1 MQPHNRWARVQDL
14 ARALAGRP
22 AQRAAAPGA
31 HVALG
36 IRSRGAAPAHRYDRS
51 VLSVVLA
58 RGGASA
64 SLAAEMIDVRQWCA
78 ILLLPREPFVRDWFR
93 GARRVKPQ
101 ARWKCGSAF
110 IDMAA
115 ATHPEGHRSYF
126 TSRR

>member
-14 ARALAGRP
+14 ARALAGGP

-58 RGGASA
+58 RGARLSEPCDGDDRC
-64 SLAAEMIDVRQWCA
+64 AAV
-78 ILLLPREPFVRDWFR
+78 VRDPVV
-93 GARRVKPQ
+93 A
-101 ARWKCGSAF
+101 S
-110 IDMAA
+110 
-115 ATHPEGHRSYF
+115 
-126 TSRR
+126 